1 MTINKEGF
9 GILGVL
15 LALFLVADALVYYF
29 YEDCDPIVTNSVL
42 VGSVIVF
49 LFFVNFFRNP
59 NRVFEGFEDG
69 MILAPADGTVVVI
82 EPTDEIECLK
92 ERCIQIS
99 IFMSIFNVH
108 ANWYPTK
115 GTITYCKHNDGH
127 YMSANLP
134 KSSNENERSTII
146 IETVNKTRI
155 LMRQV
160 AGALAR
166 RIVTYAKEGDT
177 CDVNT
182 QVGFI
187 KFGSRVDLFLPLDTE
202 ILVDLKQ
209 SVKGNQTV
217 IARLKNKTEN
227 S

>member
-1 MTINKEGF
+1 MTINKEGR
-9 GILGVL
+9 GILIT
-15 LALFLVADALVYYF
+15 LAILFIIADLIVYYC
-29 YEDCDPIVTNSVL
+29 YQDASIVYK
-42 VGSVIVF
+42 SVITGSICIY

-59 NRVFEGFEDG
+59 KRVFENYEDG

-82 EPTDEIECLK
+82 EPTDENECLH
-92 ERCIQIS
+92 ERRIQVS

-115 GTITYCKHNDGH
+115 GKVTYYVHNNGH
-127 YMSANLP
+127 FMNANLP

-146 IETVNKTRI
+146 IETADKTRI
-155 LMRQV
+155 LMRQI

-166 RIVTYAKEGDT
+166 RIVTYAKEGEP
-177 CDVNT
+177 CDINQ

-202 ILVDLKQ
+202 ILVNMKQ

-217 IARLKNKTEN
+217 IARLKKKEN
-227 S
+227 